1 MTKSEDMLHENSYCH
16 KENPNSL
23 CNIVIRITLFAI
35 LSPKTLRKSQYK
47 HYKLKNF
54 EYKLYKLNNKQR
66 E

>member
-1 MTKSEDMLHENSYCH
+1 MTKSEDMLHENLYCH

-23 CNIVIRITLFAI
+23 FNTVICITLFAI
-35 LSPKTLRKSQYK
+35 LSPKTFRKSQYK

-54 EYKLYKLNNKQR
+54 EHKLYKLNNKHT